1 MPNHRRV
8 NSYTRQRSEFVG
20 DAYEANVFGGS
31 LNYKTDGIYLVSD
44 NGSFIRLNRNGLF
57 MRDADILLKNGSLNI
72 SGGSVAIYSAPNGLT
87 SDTYMF
93 MSNDGLSAFKAGVT
107 SFFIDAK
114 TGNVSLAGIIS
125 ASAGS
130 IGTWEIYPNG
140 LSASYSGYTMY
151 LSPEYGIN
159 YNNNFLVDSSGNMSA
174 FNAYLAGVIVAA
186 RGRIGTW
193 DIYSNGLSASFPSWS
208 DSLSSL
214 TGALSSMT
222 ANMLHHIL
230 ISPEHGINYNDVFMV
245 GQTGGVTAT
254 SALIRGSIS
263 ADTGYLKDLLVIGTL
278 SAGMYWYDFNHYI
291 NLSNS
296 TLTAINMN
304 DKFVVLT
311 SGDVFLSNL
320 SATGAIYSTSAYL
333 GGWTVD
339 ETSIYQRY
347 PFAGGDRGAVYLSTS
362 GLPSSS
368 SFPSGRAVGL
378 QVFNEGSATTGGSST
393 GYFFDASFGTNLI
406 KSSDTCGLYPST
418 GYFGDYS
425 LIRDPGRL
433 GIQVGA
439 GYGTSSAYILFEIST
454 LTGTT
459 SLDWPSLKAQIA
471 GWKFDQYG
479 FYSCNNDFRISS
491 SAGVPEIII
500 GSVSGNFIKFGM
512 SGGNTY
518 FTFGTTSQS
527 VNFFGNT
534 VNIRGS
540 SITTNNLYV
549 FSNSYFYASATS
561 HRISLSSSS
570 LTSPLMGTE
579 LVSKDYV
586 DWKVSQISLTGLT
599 GIAGAG
605 TPNYY
610 PIFSSVS
617 TLADG
622 SMYNGANSYDGDTQ
636 SIVTVPNYKFEAERI
651 FTRQQIPTDPN
662 ELASK
667 YYVDSMTSAGGHW
680 SKTGSNIYV
689 IPERVSIGISASF
702 SSVLTSYKFSVSG
715 GRTGFEQS
723 VNIGQFI
730 PPTSSASAYMF
741 TVSGESYLYSS
752 VTSGRHYLID
762 SSITAPQVPTELA
775 SKAYV
780 DSLTGRATITGTP
793 GYLSKFH
800 SSGTGLSDSIVEHA
814 DGAGQVIVHGDLWVL
829 EGFQTK
835 EKWFNIEHPSDP
847 SMRLVHSVTE
857 TDRQEVHYTGKAW
870 IKEGKATV
878 MLPTYFTSLVRPNTE
893 RVFVQPIGKVRDV
906 YYMGMNHSLREM
918 YFETDSTPECEF
930 FWLIFAE
937 RADVPT
943 LVVERKSNKDSNYN
957 TGNNEVK
964 S

>member
-1 MPNHRRV
+1 MPTHRRV

-20 DAYEANVFGGS
+20 DAYAANVFGGT
-31 LNYKTDGIYLVSD
+31 LNYSNNGIYLTSE

-57 MRDADILLKNGSLNI
+57 MRDADILLKNGSLSI
-72 SGGSVAIYSAPNGLT
+72 SGGTVSIYSAPNGLT

-125 ASAGS
+125 ASAGNV
-130 IGTWEIYPNG
+130 GTWQIYPNG

-151 LSPEYGIN
+151 LSPEFGIN
-159 YNNNFLVDSSGNMSA
+159 YNNNFFVDSSGNMSA
-174 FNAYLAGVIVAA
+174 FNAYLAGEIVAA

-193 DIYSNGLSASFPSWS
+193 DIYSNGLSASFPSWD

-230 ISPEHGINYNDVFMV
+230 ISPEYGINYNDVFMV

-263 ADTGYLKDLLVIGTL
+263 ADTGYLKNLLVIGTL

-311 SGDVFLSNL
+311 SGDVYLSNL

-339 ETSIYQRY
+339 QNSIFQRF
-347 PFAGGDRGAVYLSTS
+347 PFATGDQGAIYLSAS
-362 GLPSSS
+362 AYPSSS
-368 SFPSGRAVGL
+368 AYPSGRAVGL
-378 QVFNEGSATTGGSST
+378 QVFNEGYPQIGSSS
-393 GYFFDASFGTNLI
+393 GQFFDASFGTNLI
-406 KSSDTCGLYPST
+406 KTNDICGLYPIT

-425 LIRDPGRL
+425 MIRDRGRM
-433 GIQVGA
+433 GIQVAA
-439 GYGTSSAYILFEIST
+439 GYGTSSAHVLFEIST
-454 LTGTT
+454 LTGST
-459 SLDWPSLKAQIA
+459 SLTWPSIKAQIA
-471 GWKFDQYG
+471 GWKFDEYG

-491 SAGVPEIII
+491 SAGKPEILI
-500 GSVSGNFIKFGM
+500 GAVSGNFIKFGM

-527 VNFFGNT
+527 VNFAGDT
-534 VNIRGS
+534 VNIRATSIS
-540 SITTNNLYV
+540 SNTLYII
-549 FSNSYFYASATS
+549 SNSYFYGSATS
-561 HRISLSSSS
+561 NRISLSSSS

-586 DWKVSQISLTGLT
+586 DWKVGQISLSGLT
-599 GIAGAG
+599 GIAGEG

-610 PIFSSVS
+610 PIFSTAT

-622 SMYNGANSYDGDTQ
+622 SLYNAANSYDGDVK
-636 SIVTVPNYKFEAERI
+636 SIITTPDYKFEAERL
-651 FTRQQIPTDPN
+651 FTRQQIPTLPN

-667 YYVDSMTSAGGHW
+667 YYVDSMTSGGGHW

-689 IPERVSIGISASF
+689 ISERVSVGVSASY

-715 GRTGFEQS
+715 GRTGFDQPVS
-723 VNIGQFI
+723 IGYWI
-730 PPTSSASAYMF
+730 PPTSSSSGIMF
-741 TVSGESYLYSS
+741 SVSGESYLHSS
-752 VTSGRHYLID
+752 VTGGRYYLLDD
-762 SSITAPQVPTELA
+762 SLTAPEVPTELA

-800 SSGTGLSDSIVEHA
+800 SSGTGLSDSIIEHTE
-814 DGAGQVIVHGDLWVL
+814 GAGTIIVHGDAFV
-829 EGFQTK
+829 EGRISAADKF
-835 EKWFNIEHPSDP
+835 FDIPHPLDS
-847 SMRLVHSVTE
+847 SLRLIHSVTE
-857 TDRQEVHYTGKAW
+857 TDRREVHYTGRAK
-870 IKEGKATV
+870 IENGKSIV
-878 MLPTYFTSLVRPNTE
+878 SLPSFYASLVRPDSE
-893 RVFVQPIGKVRDV
+893 RVFVQPIGKIRDV
-906 YYMGMNHSLREM
+906 YYMGMNHQRMEM
-918 YFETDSTPECEF
+918 YFETDATSHCEF
-930 FWLIFAE
+930 FWLLLAE
-937 RADVPT
+937 RADIPP
-943 LVVERKSNKDSNYN
+943 LIVERRLDEDSIYKRDND
-957 TGNNEVK
+957 EVT